1 MKTRFII
8 TTIITLCI
16 ITTVVIT
23 RIVIT
28 KTATSLH
35 TFRLPLFSGTSFAIG
50 DKKNPNARRDWEFMR
65 LRNPATGQIP
75 PNMRA
80 KEIAFGKTLPTDAA
94 YKKAGAYNWIAM
106 GPYNVGGRTRAAAI
120 DVTNENIILAGSI
133 SGGLWRSTDGGA
145 SWTEVTA
152 PDQHISIACIT
163 QDTRPGKT
171 NTWYFATGEAYGQ
184 SASGA
189 NAYYLGN
196 GIYKSTDGGLTWAV
210 LPSTVSNTPQSFD
223 KQFDTAWNI
232 VTDPS
237 DTTQDEVYV
246 AVVTGI
252 YRSTNGGNTWGTELG
267 GFFTPFSY
275 FTDIAVTS
283 TGVLYA
289 TLSSEGFQKGIWRS
303 TDGATWTNITPSGWP
318 VTYDRIVIGITP
330 TNEDTVYFLAV
341 TPGSG
346 QLTHNFLGDEEW
358 NSLWRYTY
366 LQGNGADTNGIWTD
380 LSSNIPPDSGQFGS
394 FNAQGGYDLI
404 IKVKPND
411 PNVVF
416 IGGTNLFRST
426 DGFTTLNNY
435 TQIGGYG
442 IMTTL
447 PYFNV
452 YPNHHPDQHEILFLP
467 SDSNALISVTDGG
480 IFKTNNCMDTNV
492 TWTPLNNG
500 YLTTQFYT
508 IALDHGTPNSNVIIG
523 GLQDN
528 GSYFINS
535 ANPVDPWTMPSTGDG
550 AFCAIT
556 DSGDY
561 YYFSRQR
568 GKLLKV
574 QLDSSGVPIAFTR
587 IDPITDDTIDGGDY
601 LFINPFILD
610 PNNNNI
616 MYLAEGPRLW
626 RNNDLSQIVL
636 NNQYDSIST
645 SWFQFTDTL
654 PITGASITAL
664 AASKTPANRLYY
676 GTSKRRVYRIDNAN
690 TGDPAPTDITGTNFP
705 GAANSYVTCIAI
717 DPKDADKVLV
727 VFSNYAIY
735 SLFYSVDGGTSWDK
749 VAGNLEQVSSGAGN
763 GPSLRW
769 AEIFPLC
776 GDNTL
781 YFVATSIGIYAT
793 DVFNGLSTVWV
804 QQGANTIGNVVVD
817 MIDIRQSDGRIVIGT
832 HGNGVYVTNIIT
844 TAFDDYAITIK
855 DSTIVIDVQTNDF
868 GMGSLTTTIDSM
880 PLNGSATVLNGDSIE
895 YTPNPGFFGNDTLYY
910 VVCDSCAPSLC
921 GTAMVVIKVISL
933 PVAFNDSAATIQDSA
948 VVIDVQANDV
958 GLEPFTTAIVIM
970 PANGITNILNGDSI
984 EYIPDPGFTGNDT
997 IYYKICNNSAPSFC
1011 DTAMVIITVT
1021 SPSGIQEA
1029 FSGVNMLV
1037 YPNPVTSQLNIR
1049 FSDKS
1054 VTNVDARIID
1064 IRGKDVYKANGK
1076 SVNGQNLEI
1085 PVKNLENGIYF
1096 LRIDSG
1102 GKVFMKKFVIQ

>member
-1 MKTRFII
+1 
-8 TTIITLCI
+8 
-16 ITTVVIT
+16 
-23 RIVIT
+23 
-28 KTATSLH
+28 
-35 TFRLPLFSGTSFAIG
+35 
-50 DKKNPNARRDWEFMR
+50 MR
-65 LRNPATGQIP
+65 LRDPATGRIP

-80 KEIAFGKTLPTDAA
+80 KEIAFGKNLPTDAT
-94 YKKAGAYNWIAM
+94 YKKAGALNWIAM

-133 SGGLWRSTDGGA
+133 SGGLWRSTDGGV

-210 LPSTVSNTPQSFD
+210 LPATVSNTPQSFD

-252 YRSTNGGNTWGTELG
+252 YRSTNGGNTWTTELG
-267 GFFTPFSY
+267 GFVNPYSY

-303 TDGATWTNITPSGWP
+303 TDGAAWTNITPSNWP
-318 VTYDRIVIGITP
+318 ATYNRVVIGITP

-366 LQGNGADTNGIWTD
+366 LQGNGADTNGIWID

-404 IKVKPND
+404 IKVKPDN

-426 DGFTTLNNY
+426 DGFTTLNNV
-435 TQIGGYG
+435 QIGGYG

-480 IFKTNNCMDTNV
+480 IFKTNNCMDANV

-550 AFCAIT
+550 AFCAIA

-676 GTSKRRVYRIDNAN
+676 GTSRRRVYRIDSAN
-690 TGDPAPTDITGTNFP
+690 TGDPTPTDITGTNFP
-705 GAANSYVTCIAI
+705 GAANSYVSCIAI
-717 DPKDADKVLV
+717 DPRDADKVLV
-727 VFSNYAIY
+727 VFSNYSVY
-735 SLFYSVDGGTSWDK
+735 SLFYSVDGGISWDK
-749 VAGNLEQVSSGAGN
+749 VAGNLEQVLTGAGN

-769 AEIFPLC
+769 AEILPV
-776 GDNTL
+776 GDSAL
-781 YFVATSIGIYAT
+781 YFVAASIGLYAT
-793 DVFNGLSTVWV
+793 DTLEGLATVWV
-804 QQGANTIGNVVVD
+804 QQGTNTIGNVVVD
-817 MIDIRQSDGRIVIGT
+817 MIDTRESDGKVVIGT
-832 HGNGVYVTNIIT
+832 HGNGVYIT
-844 TAFDDYAITIK
+844 HIK
-855 DSTIVIDVQTNDF
+855 
-868 GMGSLTTTIDSM
+868 
-880 PLNGSATVLNGDSIE
+880 
-895 YTPNPGFFGNDTLYY
+895 
-910 VVCDSCAPSLC
+910 
-921 GTAMVVIKVISL
+921 KVS
-933 PVAFNDSAATIQDSA
+933 PVAVDDKVTTNQDSA
-948 VVIDVQANDV
+948 VVIDVQANDYDFSSAP
-958 GLEPFTTAIVIM
+958 LTTTIIY
-970 PANGITNILNGDSI
+970 PPTNGIATLLNGDSI
-984 EYIPDPGFTGNDT
+984 EYIPDPGFIGNDT
-997 IYYKICNNSAPSFC
+997 IYYEICNNSAPSFC

-1021 SPSGIQEA
+1021 LPSGIQEA

-1049 FSDKS
+1049 FSDES
-1054 VTNVDARIID
+1054 ITNVDAHIID

-1076 SVNGQNLEI
+1076 SVNGQKLLL

-1096 LRIDSG
+1096 LRIYSG
-1102 GKVFMKKFVIQ
+1102 EKVFTKKFVIQ